1 MEEDIR
7 LLDLWQGIKK
17 NFLWIVLTAIV
28 IGGITFLVNQFVLAP
43 EYESQTTM
51 IIGNP
56 EEYQGA
62 QAKDLEYNDIM
73 LNQQLVSTYSEI
85 IKSREISEEVIQN
98 LGLKFSYKEFTDK
111 LNVEAVKDTELISIT
126 VKDTIPERAMDIANE
141 TAEIFQKKI
150 VSIMKVDNVQI
161 LDEAVLP
168 KEPVAPRV
176 MLNTLLGF
184 ILGGMIAT
192 FIAIVKELLD
202 NTVKSTEQVQEEFG
216 LPVLGIL
223 PKIKTG
229 QKGGKVYGEK

>member
-1 MEEDIR
+1 MEKEIS
-7 LLDLWQGIKK
+7 LVELWQGIKK
-17 NFLWIVLTAIV
+17 NFIWIFLLSIVL
-28 IGGITFLVNQFVLAP
+28 GGLTFLVNQFVLAP

-51 IIGNP
+51 IIGKP

-62 QAKDLEYNDIM
+62 PAKDLEYNDVM

-85 IKSREISEEVIQN
+85 IKSREISDEVIKN
-98 LGLKFSYKEFTDK
+98 LGLKFSFKEFK
-111 LNVEAVKDTELISIT
+111 EKVKVEAVKDTELISIT
-126 VKDTIPERAMDIANE
+126 VSDTIPERAMDIANE

-150 VSIMKVDNVQI
+150 AYIMKVDNVQI

-176 MLNTLLGF
+176 ILNTLLGF

-202 NTVKSTEQVQEEFG
+202 NTVKSSEQIQEEYG

-223 PKIKTG
+223 PKIKG
-229 QKGGKVYGEK
+229 KGGKIYGEK